1 MVLGMGFAVA
11 AAVILAIIVAQVF
24 GPRLRRSAIGK
35 RLQAGSLQISDR
47 ASVTMFGTIRAIGP
61 ELIEAPL
68 SGRSCVVAHAQA
80 ELPEIDARSDLPE
93 NVMLTTRRMIPFE
106 LDTPS
111 GIVLVDGT
119 EADLDF
125 KPARVPQRSVERER
139 AFIVAHGRGVQIA
152 ATATFREVVLTPG
165 MRVAVHGVAMIE
177 VAEQGGER
185 GYRDAAPTRTRLVA
199 HPNYPIA
206 IGMPRAP

>member
-1 MVLGMGFAVA
+1 MGFWAA
-11 AAVILAIIVAQVF
+11 AAVICAIVVAQMF
-24 GPRLRRSAIGK
+24 GPRLRRSAISK
-35 RLQAGSLQISDR
+35 RLAAGSLQVTDR
-47 ASVTMFGTIRAIGP
+47 ASVTMIGTIRALGG

-80 ELPEIDARSDLPE
+80 ELPEIDSRRDLPE

-111 GIVLVDGT
+111 GVVLVDGT

-125 KPARVPQRSVERER
+125 KPTRVPQRSADRER
-139 AFIVAHGRGVQIA
+139 AFIVAHGRGEQIA

-165 MRVAVHGVAMIE
+165 MQVAVHGIAMIE
-177 VAEQGGER
+177 VAEKGGER
-185 GYRDAAPTRTRLVA
+185 GYRDAAPMRTRLVA
-199 HPNYPIA
+199 HPSYPIA
-206 IGMPRAP
+206 IGKPRPP